1 MNIQKS
7 QQGFT
12 LIELMIVVAI
22 IGILASIALP
32 AYQDYMVRARVTEGL
47 SLASGMK
54 ATIGENIAAEGVID
68 SNACNGVDAVANVG
82 NVSSVSCATGVI
94 TTTMGTKAQGVVFVI
109 TPTGGVTSPIDWNC
123 TTAVSTHHKY
133 VPSEC
138 RN

>member
-54 ATIGENIAAEGVID
+54 ATIGENIAANAVID
-68 SNACNGVDAVANVG
+68 STACAGVTNVSNVG
-82 NVSSVSCATGVI
+82 NVATVSCSSGVI
-94 TTTMGTKAQGVVFVI
+94 TTTMGTKAQSVVFVI
-109 TPTGGVTSPIDWNC
+109 TPTGGVSAPIAWNC
-123 TTAVSTHHKY
+123 TSASSFHKY